1 MQQLVI
7 RLCLSIVALSA
18 VVAHAL
24 AKDSAK
30 WAPQPLA
37 GMMIEFM
44 HTDGT
49 LAKHRI
55 TKVEGNNVWNTVDFD
70 NGGVPA
76 KNVNITYRSIITWQ
90 IYRPA
95 EGVIRWEFD
104 RKKLDTLWPLQVG
117 KSVRVKTKLMLGRG
131 KTLEAAAA
139 KLKQTHSITYRF
151 VVEGRRH
158 VTVKGGTWQAWVIS
172 RVAEQRDMKGTLTY
186 VGMRRYW
193 LAERLGWI
201 VRLDTDD
208 IRPDEKK
215 NRITTMQATAVALPA
230 RKKN

>member
-7 RLCLSIVALSA
+7 RLCLLIAVFSA
-18 VVAHAL
+18 ATLPAL
-24 AKDSAK
+24 AKDDIK
-30 WAPQPLA
+30 WAPQPVP

-44 HTDGT
+44 HSDGT
-49 LAKHRI
+49 PTTHRI

-76 KNVNITYRSIITWQ
+76 KNVNITYRSVITWQ
-90 IYRPA
+90 IHRPG
-95 EGVIRWEFD
+95 EGVLRWEFD
-104 RKKLDTLWPLQVG
+104 RKKLDSLWPLQVG
-117 KSVRVKTKLMLGRG
+117 KSVRLKTRVMLGRG
-131 KTLEAAAA
+131 KTLEAATAT
-139 KLKQTHSITYRF
+139 LKQTHSVTYRF

-158 VTVKGGTWQAWVIS
+158 ITVKGGTWQSWIIS

-193 LAERLGWI
+193 LAEQLGWI

-208 IRPDEKK
+208 IFPDEKK
-215 NRITTMQATAVALPA
+215 NRTATLQAKAVALPA
-230 RKKN
+230 RKKK